1 MGFLRKLIKENWKKI
16 KSGSVTLPRLDSMN
30 GASAAATENQ
40 NGLASPP
47 TLPVDEGVD
56 VSQVSLDEETRA
68 ELEEEV
74 EDLKDDRT
82 YHDFINNVVDHK
94 EIAEEDEAV
103 DGDFVVEET
112 QLLAQS
118 AAIEKGA
125 AAEEVQDG
133 AESDS
138 SSTLTDFEEEEDV
151 EKAYVEACGDA
162 GIEIKIPKE
171 ALRDAEK
178 RFPHFWRT
186 KHAIKTEYREGD
198 YVEEQDPDYE
208 PEKDKEAVDLD
219 DTQDEESGEVAL
231 ENSGND

>member
-1 MGFLRKLIKENWKKI
+1 MGKKNWI
-16 KSGSVTLPRLDSMN
+16 EIIESGSVTLPRLDMMN

-118 AAIEKGA
+118 DAIDEKGA
-125 AAEEVQDG
+125 AQEVQDG
-133 AESDS
+133 AE
-138 SSTLTDFEEEEDV
+138 
-151 EKAYVEACGDA
+151 
-162 GIEIKIPKE
+162 
-171 ALRDAEK
+171 
-178 RFPHFWRT
+178 
-186 KHAIKTEYREGD
+186 
-198 YVEEQDPDYE
+198 
-208 PEKDKEAVDLD
+208 
-219 DTQDEESGEVAL
+219 
-231 ENSGND
+231 